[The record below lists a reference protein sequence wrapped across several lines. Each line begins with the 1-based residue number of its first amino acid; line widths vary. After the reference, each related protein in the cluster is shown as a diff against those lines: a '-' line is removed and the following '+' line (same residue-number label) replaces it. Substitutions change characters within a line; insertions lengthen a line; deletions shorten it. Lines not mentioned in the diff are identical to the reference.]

1 MRFLIFFLM
10 FIYSN
15 ATTFSISVC
24 TTSTQKGADS
34 CKEGILKSSDLEVFI
49 LQDSKD
55 KKFRTYLGKF
65 DSHNQA
71 KMVLNSSSSFI
82 KKQQPFITKLKDE
95 ITSETIENKS
105 VILEEKLETKVIL
118 EQEIVVAKE
127 PEQIIEEKV
136 EPIIELEKVIVPKI
150 EINVEPEEKTI
161 EIEPLEELPINE
173 EKIAIA
179 EETKVDL
186 TVEKNLNSN
195 NTKNENDL
203 ISQIESYDKLIVEV
217 DSTNNTM
224 LLKANINEEL
234 IDLKSYK
241 VSTGKKN
248 VKKPL
253 GNGSISAISLTP
265 QWYPTADTLRSFK
278 RRGINLPSV
287 VPYGHRLNSM
297 GAAKINLTHRVDGK
311 ETYRIH
317 GTLNEKTIGTNESAG
332 CIRMK
337 NSEVLQLAKL
347 LNAFAKIKDY
357 SNIDVI
363 LK

>member
-1 MRFLIFFLM
+1 MKFLIFFLM

-34 CKEGILKSSDLEVFI
+34 CKEGILRSSDLEVFI

-65 DSHNQA
+65 DSSKEA
-71 KMVLNSSSSFI
+71 KIVLDSSSSFI
-82 KKQQPFITKLKDE
+82 KKQQPFITKLKNE
-95 ITSETIENKS
+95 ISSETIANKA
-105 VILEEKLETKVIL
+105 VDLEEKLETKAIL
-118 EQEIVVAKE
+118 EQEIVVEKK
-127 PEQIIEEKV
+127 PEQIIEAKV
-136 EPIIELEKVIVPKI
+136 EPTIELEKVIVPKI
-150 EINVEPEEKTI
+150 EIEVEPEEKTI
-161 EIEPLEELPINE
+161 EIKPLEELPISE
-173 EKIAIA
+173 EKIA
-179 EETKVDL
+179 EE
-186 TVEKNLNSN
+186 NLNSN
-195 NTKNENDL
+195 NTKNDNDL

-217 DSTNNTM
+217 DSINNTM
-224 LLKANINEEL
+224 ILKANINEEL

-265 QWYPTADTLRSFK
+265 QWYPTADTMRSFK
-278 RRGINLPSV
+278 KRGIDLPSV

-297 GAAKINLTHRVDGK
+297 GAAKINLTHRVNGK

>member
-1 MRFLIFFLM
+1 MKFLIFFLM

-34 CKEGILKSSDLEVFI
+34 CKEGILRNSDLEVFI

-65 DSHNQA
+65 DSSKEA
-71 KMVLNSSSSFI
+71 KVVLDSSSSFI
-82 KKQQPFITKLKDE
+82 KKQQPFITKLKNE
-95 ITSETIENKS
+95 ISSETIANKA
-105 VILEEKLETKVIL
+105 VDLEEKLEVKAIL
-118 EQEIVVAKE
+118 EQEIVVEKK
-127 PEQIIEEKV
+127 PEQIIEAKV
-136 EPIIELEKVIVPKI
+136 EPIIELKKVIVPKI
-150 EINVEPEEKTI
+150 EIEVEPEEKTI
-161 EIEPLEELPINE
+161 EIKPLEELPISE
-173 EKIAIA
+173 EKIA
-179 EETKVDL
+179 EE
-186 TVEKNLNSN
+186 NLNSN
-195 NTKNENDL
+195 NTKNDNDL

-217 DSTNNTM
+217 DSINNTM
-224 LLKANINEEL
+224 ILKANINEEL

-265 QWYPTADTLRSFK
+265 QWYPTADTMRSFK
-278 RRGINLPSV
+278 KRGIDLPSV

-297 GAAKINLTHRVDGK
+297 GAAKINLTHRVNGK

>member
-1 MRFLIFFLM
+1 MKFFIFFLM

-34 CKEGILKSSDLEVFI
+34 CKEGILRSSDLEVFI

-65 DSHNQA
+65 DSSKEA
-71 KMVLNSSSSFI
+71 KIVLDSSSSFI
-82 KKQQPFITKLKDE
+82 KKQQPFITKLKNE
-95 ITSETIENKS
+95 ISSETIANKA
-105 VILEEKLETKVIL
+105 VDLEEKLEVKAIL
-118 EQEIVVAKE
+118 EQEIVVEKK
-127 PEQIIEEKV
+127 PEQIIEAKV
-136 EPIIELEKVIVPKI
+136 EPIIELKKVIVPKI
-150 EINVEPEEKTI
+150 EIEVEPEEKTI
-161 EIEPLEELPINE
+161 EIKPLEELPISE
-173 EKIAIA
+173 EKIA
-179 EETKVDL
+179 EE
-186 TVEKNLNSN
+186 NLNSN
-195 NTKNENDL
+195 NTKNDNDL

-217 DSTNNTM
+217 DSINNTM
-224 LLKANINEEL
+224 ILKANINEEL

-265 QWYPTADTLRSFK
+265 QWYPTADTMRSFK
-278 RRGINLPSV
+278 KRGIDLPSV

-297 GAAKINLTHRVDGK
+297 GAAKINLTHRVNGK

>member
-1 MRFLIFFLM
+1 MKFLIFFLM

-34 CKEGILKSSDLEVFI
+34 CKEGILRNSDLEVFI

-65 DSHNQA
+65 DSSKEA
-71 KMVLNSSSSFI
+71 KVVLDSSSSFI
-82 KKQQPFITKLKDE
+82 KKQQPFITKLKNE
-95 ITSETIENKS
+95 ISSETIANKA
-105 VILEEKLETKVIL
+105 VDLEEKLEVKAIL
-118 EQEIVVAKE
+118 EQEIVVEKK
-127 PEQIIEEKV
+127 PEQIIEAKV
-136 EPIIELEKVIVPKI
+136 EPIIELKKVIVPKI
-150 EINVEPEEKTI
+150 EIEVEPEEKTI
-161 EIEPLEELPINE
+161 EIKPLEELPISE
-173 EKIAIA
+173 EKIA
-179 EETKVDL
+179 EE
-186 TVEKNLNSN
+186 NLNSN
-195 NTKNENDL
+195 NTKNDNDL

-217 DSTNNTM
+217 DSINNTM
-224 LLKANINEEL
+224 ILKANINEEL

-265 QWYPTADTLRSFK
+265 QWYPTADTMRSFK
-278 RRGINLPSV
+278 KRGIDLPSV

-297 GAAKINLTHRVDGK
+297 GAAKINLTHRVNGR